1 MRRFQ
6 RLSPCGAPG
15 LRAARRA
22 VGWAAAWGQSAMR
35 RRGSQT
41 CVLLAAVGL
50 LAAACSGGDAPSATG
65 TPSSE
70 REQRAAAAAV
80 EQVEAQAEP
89 VAAQAQAEPA
99 QQAVEQTTQQ
109 AAPVAQAEEVVEAEF
124 EDESEQTITFDEQ
137 AVERAVATLAAHRAG
152 LEVTRN
158 VLGDPA
164 APVLIV
170 EYGDFQ

>member
-41 CVLLAAVGL
+41 CVLLAAVAL

-65 TPSSE
+65 TPSGE
-70 REQRAAAAAV
+70 REQRTAAAV
-80 EQVEAQAEP
+80 EQQAEAQAEP
-89 VAAQAQAEPA
+89 VAAQAQQEQVLEAE
-99 QQAVEQTTQQ
+99 QAQ

-137 AVERAVATLAAHRAG
+137 AVERAVAALAAHRAG

>member
-1 MRRFQ
+1 
-6 RLSPCGAPG
+6 
-15 LRAARRA
+15 
-22 VGWAAAWGQSAMR
+22 MR

-41 CVLLAAVGL
+41 CVLLAVVGL

-65 TPSSE
+65 TPSGE
-70 REQRAAAAAV
+70 REQRAAVAV
-80 EQVEAQAEP
+80 EQ
-89 VAAQAQAEPA
+89 QAEPA
-99 QQAVEQTTQQ
+99 VAQAQQEQVVEVEQEQP
-109 AAPVAQAEEVVEAEF
+109 APVEQAAQAEEVVEAEF

-137 AVERAVATLAAHRAG
+137 AVERAVAALAAHRAG

>member
-1 MRRFQ
+1 M
-6 RLSPCGAPG
+6 
-15 LRAARRA
+15 AARA
-22 VGWAAAWGQSAMR
+22 Q
-35 RRGSQT
+35 Q
-41 CVLLAAVGL
+41 
-50 LAAACSGGDAPSATG
+50 
-65 TPSSE
+65 
-70 REQRAAAAAV
+70 EQVVEV
-80 EQVEAQAEP
+80 EQAQP
-89 VAAQAQAEPA
+89 
-99 QQAVEQTTQQ
+99 
-109 AAPVAQAEEVVEAEF
+109 APVAQAEEVVEAEF